1 MKEATGELSMTVIV
15 IIGAIAVMAIV
26 SFLVPEIKDYVKDKW
41 QGIDNANADK
51 CDAGEYW
58 DVDALKCKK
67 F

>member
-41 QGIDNANADK
+41 QGIDNTGADK
-51 CDAGEYW
+51 CSAGQYW
-58 DVDALKCKK
+58 DVDERACKP